1 MSRRK
6 AETDVKERGI
16 EVQAARRDKGSRE
29 RERENKKGWVSPL
42 TGTYPEDEVA
52 EG

>member
-29 RERENKKGWVSPL
+29 RERKQKRMGL
-42 TGTYPEDEVA
+42 TVDRHLSGR
-52 EG
+52 